1 MGEPSSIEFASC
13 SWPIWE
19 VDDFTHCFKQDY
31 LRVLLPLAIISLSFI
46 HLLAQGLI
54 HVARKKNIR
63 GYDRI
68 LDGPSTLT
76 PQSHTELPQDEE
88 ALSESEDDEGLTIHG
103 GRLAL
108 AKTTSR
114 GSIVQAD
121 VPPGQTL
128 TVLIEEIAVACL
140 VAINAVALVTDADGK
155 EHRGGI
161 SAVAG
166 LAAWVYVLMLT
177 SLRLFLGNTQWR
189 VPRLWNHTAAIYS
202 LMWLFSAVVFRSV
215 LIHPPSDVTR
225 TMVIV
230 EFCLTSL
237 LFVTAL
243 STRKGNKTI
252 LLEWENGIQPGREN
266 LASLFSHYTFSW
278 VDAIVYEG
286 WKEPLDI
293 KRVWNLLPKD
303 KAATVLANYR
313 QFKKTTSLAV
323 HLLLYFKGLL
333 LAQAGWAVVGG
344 LLTFAPTL
352 LLRAI
357 LRYVED
363 PGMAP
368 RNVLWLYVILLP
380 LTDILRSVADG
391 QALWIGR
398 KICINIRAIL
408 VGEIYAKALRRKA
421 AAGKD
426 TTLGASKKDKDGSA
440 PKGIIA
446 KVKRMLGLGKDISK
460 DNQPAASDGTA
471 NGASKAATGDSDE
484 QVNLGTIINL
494 MSVDSFKVSEVTAY
508 LHFLVASAP
517 TQLLVSIVLLYHVMG
532 LSAIP
537 GFVVMAL
544 LLPVNIA
551 FGRGFNSSQKRIM
564 AATDKRIHTTNE
576 ILQNIRII
584 KYFAWEHRFANIVDE
599 KRRAELKALRFRFMI
614 WAAAVCVWN
623 TVPILITF
631 FSFLIYTV
639 VEKKPLYP
647 SVAFTAISLFML
659 LRYPLDQLGDMIAH
673 VQESQVSID
682 RIEEFLAEE
691 ETEKFAQLGIDNV
704 DETGKRVIGFR
715 DATFIWGS
723 KTAVAEDGSM
733 AFRLLD
739 LNVDFKIGKLNVITG
754 PTGAGKSSML
764 MALLGEMTIMKG
776 RVFLPGGRSREDV
789 RPDPETGLAETCA
802 YVAQQAWLVNAS
814 IKDNILFSAPYDE
827 QRYRDVIVACALE
840 RDLEILDH
848 GDETLV
854 GEKGI
859 TLSGG
864 QKQRISLA
872 RAVYSNSK
880 HLLLDDCLSAVD
892 SHTAQWIFNNCILGP
907 LMRHRTC
914 ILVSHNIPL
923 CVPAADFV
931 ITMANGRVTGQG
943 SPQELVAAGKLP
955 EDAAIQK
962 SAPGS
967 AHISRVPSRVPS
979 SIGEESGGT
988 LVNEPD
994 GGPQMTRVETAK
1006 KEHKKQDA
1014 MEEHKAVG
1022 AVKWPVMKLYLQS
1035 MGSWWFWVV
1044 TGVVFG
1050 AQQLSGVASNLWI
1063 REWSNQYTSDK
1074 TVKIQFNMNS
1084 HSYSAQTLS
1093 PTYFA
1098 SIAGYVKDNFGAVG
1112 TNDVNVAYYL
1122 TVLAIIGLAGAAS
1135 ALLRDMWIFLGSL
1148 TASWK
1153 LHDRLMSSVTGAKF
1167 KFFDVTPLGQMMNR
1181 FSKDLEAVDQ
1191 EVAPIAIGVLSC
1203 GLGIIVTVVLIAYIT
1218 PAFLIA
1224 GVFITLAYVLLG
1236 QFYLHASRDLKR
1248 LESVERSPLFQQFG
1262 ETLSGI
1268 TTIRAYG
1275 DERRFIR
1282 DNLARINT
1290 QLRPFIYLW
1299 AANRWLAFRTDCLGD
1314 LVAFFAGVFVTMSLG
1329 RIDAGSAGISLSYA
1343 IGFADNILWL
1353 VRLYAINEQNMNSVE
1368 RIKEYLDVEQEAA
1381 AIVEDK
1387 RPAADWP
1394 SQGRVEF
1401 INYSTR
1407 YRKEL
1412 EPVLRNV
1419 SFTIEAREKVG
1430 IVGRTGAGKS
1440 SLTLAIFRALEAD
1453 EGRILIDDV
1462 DIGEIGLRD
1471 LREAI
1476 TIVPQDPTLFMGTIR
1491 SNLDPFNL
1499 HTDEEIF
1506 TVLQRVH
1513 LIQPEELTA
1522 SAAIPLATAAES
1534 AQVEASITASDTAV
1548 DTTNSEPQ
1556 PSRPASITNKNIFLD
1571 LSSPVTES
1579 GNNLSQGQRQL
1590 LCLAR
1595 ALLKR
1600 PTVLVMDEATASI
1613 DYATDTA
1620 IQATIRELSCTTIT
1634 IAHRLQ
1640 TIADYDKVL
1649 VLDKGKVVEYGHPW
1663 ELMRK
1668 KGGSFR
1674 GMCEMS
1680 GDLAALKEAARGA
1693 WRKTRLVDV
1702 DDEDEGDG
1710 EEEQTAA
1717 PSASDAAAAATDD
1730 GSLPGGGAEAAAPT
1744 EERTTTES

>member
-1 MGEPSSIEFASC
+1 LVIVGLSF
-13 SWPIWE
+13 
-19 VDDFTHCFKQDY
+19 V
-31 LRVLLPLAIISLSFI
+31 RLAI
-46 HLLAQGLI
+46 QGFV
-54 HVARKKNIR
+54 HVARNKPTR
-63 GYDRI
+63 GFERVPDTQSP
-68 LDGPSTLT
+68 LAPS
-76 PQSHTELPQDEE
+76 SHTELPPDEE
-88 ALSESEDDEGLTIHG
+88 PVSESEDEDEALTLHG
-103 GRLAL
+103 GRFAL

-114 GSIVQAD
+114 GSIIQAD
-121 VPPGQTL
+121 IPPGQTL
-128 TVLIEEIAVACL
+128 TVLLEEIAVACL
-140 VAINAVALVTDADGK
+140 VALNVFALVTDADGK
-155 EHRGGI
+155 GDRGGV
-161 SAVAG
+161 SAIAG
-166 LAAWVYVLMLT
+166 LIVWIYVLLLT
-177 SLRLFLGNTQWR
+177 SLRLFLGNTRWR
-189 VPRLWNHTAAIYS
+189 VPRLWNHTATIYS
-202 LMWLFSAVVFRSV
+202 LMWLFSVVVFRSV
-215 LIHPPSDVTR
+215 LIHPPSPT
-225 TMVIV
+225 TKNLVIA
-230 EFCLTSL
+230 EFSLTSL

-252 LLEWENGIQPGREN
+252 LLEWEDGIQPGREN

-286 WKEPLDI
+286 WKQPLDI
-293 KRVWNLLPKD
+293 KRVWNLLPRD

-333 LAQAGWAVVGG
+333 LAQAGWAVCGG

-426 TTLGASKKDKDGSA
+426 TTLGMSKKDKKKDESS
-440 PKGIIA
+440 KGFFA
-446 KVKRMLGLGKDISK
+446 KVKRVLGLSK
-460 DNQPAASDGTA
+460 DSKDDQAPAA
-471 NGASKAATGDSDE
+471 NGAAAPGTNKDEKKDSDE

-517 TQLLVSIVLLYHVMG
+517 TQLAVSIVLLYQVMG

-551 FGRGFNSSQKRIM
+551 FGKGFNSSQKRIM

-584 KYFAWEHRFANIVDE
+584 KYFAWEHRFADIVDE
-599 KRRAELKALRFRFMI
+599 KRLAELKALRRRFII

-691 ETEKFAQLGIDNV
+691 ETEKFEQLGLDNI

-715 DATFIWGS
+715 DDATFIWGS

-739 LNVDFKIGKLNVITG
+739 LNVEFKIGKLNVITG

-827 QRYRDVIVACALE
+827 QRYHDVIVACALE

-892 SHTAQWIFNNCILGP
+892 SHTAQWIFNNCIMGP
-907 LMRHRTC
+907 LMKNRTC

-931 ITMANGRVTGQG
+931 VTMVNGRVTGQG
-943 SPQELVAAGKLP
+943 TPQELVAAGKLP
-955 EDAAIQK
+955 EEAAIQK
-962 SAPGS
+962 SAPAS
-967 AHISRVPSRVPS
+967 VHVSRVPSRAPS
-979 SIGEESGGT
+979 SIGEESGT

-994 GGPQMTRVETAK
+994 GTPQVTRVEVAK

-1022 AVKWPVMKLYLQS
+1022 AVKWPVMKLYLRS
-1035 MGSWWFWVV
+1035 MGGWWFWIV
-1044 TGVVFG
+1044 TCVVFG
-1050 AQQLSGVASNLWI
+1050 TQQLAGVASNLWI
-1063 REWSNQYTSDK
+1063 REWSNQYTDK
-1074 TVKIQFNMNS
+1074 TIKIQFNMNW
-1084 HSYSAQTLS
+1084 HTYSAPTLS
-1093 PTYFA
+1093 PTYFT
-1098 SIAGYVKDNFGAVG
+1098 SIATYVKDGYNNTIGATGEYGV
-1112 TNDVNVAYYL
+1112 DVRYYL
-1122 TVLAIIGLAGAAS
+1122 TILAIIGLAGAAS
-1135 ALLRDMWIFLGSL
+1135 ALLRDLWIFLGSL

-1153 LHDRLMSSVTGAKF
+1153 LHDRLMKSVTGAKF

-1191 EVAPIAIGVLSC
+1191 EVAPIAIGVMSC
-1203 GLGIIVTVVLIAYIT
+1203 ALGIVVTVVLIAYIT
-1218 PAFLIA
+1218 PGFLIA
-1224 GVFITLAYVLLG
+1224 GIFITLAYVLLG

-1262 ETLSGI
+1262 ETLTGI

-1314 LVAFFAGVFVTMSLG
+1314 LVAFFAGVFVTLSLG
-1329 RIDAGSAGISLSYA
+1329 RIDPGSAGISLSYA

-1381 AIVEDK
+1381 AIIEEK
-1387 RPAADWP
+1387 RPPPDWP

-1412 EPVLRNV
+1412 DPVLRNV

-1453 EGRILIDDV
+1453 EGKIIIDDV
-1462 DIGEIGLRD
+1462 DIGQIGLRD

-1522 SAAIPLATAAES
+1522 SAAAPQTAVAEQSQPASSDAPATADA
-1534 AQVEASITASDTAV
+1534 
-1548 DTTNSEPQ
+1548 TT
-1556 PSRPASITNKNIFLD
+1556 SRPASITNKNIFLD

-1595 ALLKR
+1595 ALLRR

-1613 DYATDTA
+1613 DYATDAA

-1649 VLDKGKVVEYGHPW
+1649 VLDKGRVVEYGHPW

-1668 KGGSFR
+1668 KKGMFR
-1674 GMCEMS
+1674 SMCEMS
-1680 GDLAALKEAARGA
+1680 GDLATLKEAAKGA
-1693 WRKTRLVDV
+1693 WKKTRLVDV
-1702 DDEDEGDG
+1702 DDDEEEEEDG
-1710 EEEQTAA
+1710 EVEEVENV
-1717 PSASDAAAAATDD
+1717 
-1730 GSLPGGGAEAAAPT
+1730 AEAGAGTGEEVPSGEANGDDVSDSSMSRPEGAGEGEAGTRTSAP
-1744 EERTTTES
+1744 ES